1 MRSTYKPVKATE
13 LGPESIEIK
22 GLIKITMLG
31 GVYQGVMEKTHV
43 AVRLVKYSEAE
54 METSSCK
61 EFFAKEM
68 ERLNMIQ
75 HPHLLDWYGVFY
87 RPEELGIV
95 TKYAS
100 LGTLLDR
107 FKTGNSFKIL
117 QLHLVTHDICAAM
130 LYLEKVGFT
139 HKNFGSYSVY
149 LEDFNRVKVGGLVE
163 FGSEHSNRNNLDV
176 KRYQAPEIMDQRN
189 EQDSKSVLYSLGLVF
204 WELSAWQP
212 IYDGL
217 KDSTEIRIAKMKTV
231 PRVPKDPMKIQELL
245 KPMVSRDRM
254 KRSGL
259 SQLLFYLGERLQGD
273 FPQAEDVVSTTDSTK
288 SFVSKTSQ
296 EPGNQTET
304 FFGTKSM
311 VTETSTNPRSRS
323 SFPSVPP
330 VSAYDQGSSMV
341 YKPGLIP
348 ITSDTVV
355 AILNSS

>member
-1 MRSTYKPVKATE
+1 MRSSYKPVKATE
-13 LGPESIEIK
+13 LNPESVEIIE
-22 GLIKITMLG
+22 LIKKTMLG
-31 GVYQGVMEKTHV
+31 GVYQGVLEKTQV
-43 AVRLVKYSEAE
+43 AVRIVKYCEAK
-54 METSSCK
+54 MEPSTCK
-61 EFFAKEM
+61 EILAKEV

-75 HPHLLDWYGVFY
+75 HPHLLDLYGVFY
-87 RPEELGIV
+87 RPAELGIV
-95 TKYAS
+95 TKYAG
-100 LGTLLDR
+100 LGTLLDKI
-107 FKTGNSFKIL
+107 KTGSTFKIL

-149 LEDFNRVKVGGLVE
+149 LEDFNHVKVGGLVE

-204 WELSAWQP
+204 WELSAWQLV
-212 IYDGL
+212 YDGL

-231 PRVPKDPMKIQELL
+231 PRVPKDPMKIQEFL
-245 KPMVSRDRM
+245 KPMVSRDRT

-273 FPQAEDVVSTTDSTK
+273 FPQAEEIVSTTDSTARI
-288 SFVSKTSQ
+288 VSETIQ
-296 EPGNQTET
+296 PGNQSET
-304 FFGTKSM
+304 SLGTKPM
-311 VTETSTNPRSRS
+311 VNETSSDLKSRS